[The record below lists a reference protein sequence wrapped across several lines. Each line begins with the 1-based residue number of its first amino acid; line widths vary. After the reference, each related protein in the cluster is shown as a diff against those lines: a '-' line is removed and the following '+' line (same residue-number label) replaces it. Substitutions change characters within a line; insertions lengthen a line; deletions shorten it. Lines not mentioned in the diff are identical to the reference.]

1 MQCDSI
7 DKGLIN
13 LSKLI
18 FCVSASKIP
27 LHSNDLIKNLCCLNN
42 VKQKN
47 ITYKIDR
54 VPALKSRILSPL
66 AQEFSSCK
74 LQTQTKDQSMTLSF
88 KATARERDVKLQQ
101 VKYTNIFP
109 LYK

>member
-18 FCVSASKIP
+18 LCVCIQNSFTFKWLDKKS
-27 LHSNDLIKNLCCLNN
+27 LLFNN

-47 ITYKIDR
+47 ITYKTDR

-66 AQEFSSCK
+66 AQELSSCK
-74 LQTQTKDQSMTLSF
+74 LQTQTKDQSMILSF
-88 KATARERDVKLQQ
+88 KATARERDVKVQQ